1 MNFGGSILFQFL
13 LCKYKMRDVRAIL
26 AFQTALHFVSG
37 AASFQ
42 RLSLKVHEEKAVSVQ
57 CLNVEFYNQIR
68 KRLPHVM

>member
-1 MNFGGSILFQFL
+1 M
-13 LCKYKMRDVRAIL
+13 RAIL
-26 AFQTALHFVSG
+26 AFQTVLHFVSG

-57 CLNVEFYNQIR
+57 CLNVEFYNQVR